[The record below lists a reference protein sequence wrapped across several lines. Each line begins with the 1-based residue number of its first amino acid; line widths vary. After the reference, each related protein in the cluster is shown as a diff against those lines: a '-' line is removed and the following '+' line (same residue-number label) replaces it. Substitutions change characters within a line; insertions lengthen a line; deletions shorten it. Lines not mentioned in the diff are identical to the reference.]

1 MRPLASCLIAAAFAL
16 AFAPLAWAQAWP
28 VKPIRL
34 IVNSAPGSGVDV
46 ATRAFAPQLGEALGQ
61 TVVVDNRAGAGGNI
75 GLEAAAK
82 STPDGYTLLSS
93 PGGGI
98 LMAPHLYK
106 LGFDV
111 DKDLVPVAPTAR
123 LSIFLVVRPNLPVRN
138 VAELI
143 AHARAN
149 PGKLNFGSSGNGGSL
164 HIAAEMLMRAA
175 KIQAVHVPFKGGA
188 PALIALLGGQVDFM
202 FDPGPAVPHVKAD
215 KLRMLAVARATRSP
229 VFPDTP
235 TMAEAGTDVDVDLVQ
250 GVYAPTGTPR
260 EIIARLNREIGRIM
274 QTVEVRA
281 TLASIGGDVVT
292 ASPEDFAARQR
303 RERERFGVI
312 IREANIRAQ

>member
-1 MRPLASCLIAAAFAL
+1 MRAVDRCLITTVIAVVL
-16 AFAPLAWAQAWP
+16 APLATAQSWP
-28 VKPIRL
+28 VRPIRL

-46 ATRAFAPQLGEALGQ
+46 ATRAYTPQLSEALGQ
-61 TVVVDNRAGAGGNI
+61 PVVVDNRAGAGGNL
-75 GLEAAAK
+75 GLEAAAR

-98 LMAPHLYK
+98 VMSPHLYK
-106 LGFDV
+106 LGVDV

-123 LSIFLVVRPNLPVRN
+123 LAIFLVVHPSLPVRN

-143 AHARAN
+143 AHARAR
-149 PGKLNFGSSGNGGSL
+149 PGKLNFSSSGSGSSL
-164 HIAAEMLMRAA
+164 HIAGEMLMRAA
-175 KIQAVHVPFKGGA
+175 KIQAIHVPFKGGG

-235 TMAEAGTDVDVDLVQ
+235 TMAEAGTDVNVDLVQ
-250 GVYAPTGTPR
+250 GVYAPTRTPP
-260 EIIARLNREIGRIM
+260 EIISRLNREIGRIM
-274 QTVEVRA
+274 QTAEVRA
-281 TLASIGGDVVT
+281 TLAAIGGEAVT
-292 ASPEDFAARQR
+292 ASPEEFAAQQR

>member
-1 MRPLASCLIAAAFAL
+1 MRPLADYLIAVAL
-16 AFAPLAWAQAWP
+16 ASAFAPLAFAEVWP

-46 ATRAFAPQLGEALGQ
+46 ATRAYMPQLSEALGQ
-61 TVVVDNRAGAGGNI
+61 SVVVDNRAGAGGNI
-75 GLEAAAK
+75 GLEAAAR
-82 STPDGYTLLSS
+82 SAPDGYTLLSS

-98 LMAPHLYK
+98 VMAPHLYK
-106 LGFDV
+106 LGVDV

-123 LSIFLVVRPNLPVRN
+123 LAIFLVVHPNLPVRN
-138 VAELI
+138 VAELV
-143 AHARAN
+143 AHARAHS
-149 PGKLNFGSSGNGGSL
+149 GKLNFGSSGSGSSL
-164 HIAAEMLMRAA
+164 HIAGEMLMRAA
-175 KIQAVHVPFKGGA
+175 KIQAIHVPFKGGG
-188 PALIALLGGQVDFM
+188 PALIGLLGGQVDFM

-215 KLRMLAVARATRSP
+215 KLRVLAVARSTRSL

-250 GVYAPTGTPR
+250 GVYAPIGTPR

-274 QTVEVRA
+274 ETAEVRA
-281 TLASIGGDVVT
+281 TLAAIGGESVT
-292 ASPEDFAARQR
+292 ASPEEFAARQR